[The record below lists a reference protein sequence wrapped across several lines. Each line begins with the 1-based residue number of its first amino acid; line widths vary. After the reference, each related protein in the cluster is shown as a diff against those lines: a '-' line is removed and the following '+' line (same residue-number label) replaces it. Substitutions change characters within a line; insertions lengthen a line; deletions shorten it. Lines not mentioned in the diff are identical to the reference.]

1 MKILYVTTISN
12 TLNAFLIPHIEQLV
26 EDGHTVDVACK
37 LERPFE
43 DNLLSLV
50 GATYELPFSRSPLR
64 NPYKQLIGQL
74 RDIVKNGGYDIVHTH
89 TPIASA
95 IVRLACRN
103 LPNVRVFYTAHGFH
117 FLKGGPLFNWLTYYP
132 IEKFLS
138 RYTDTLITINH
149 EDYAIAKKNF
159 QMKHLYLVN
168 GVGIDTEKFQP
179 VNEEEKSELK
189 RRLGFDANKKY
200 LIFVGELNANK
211 NQTVL
216 IEMMEQ
222 LSKKR
227 QDLVLLL
234 VGHGVLADTYQQQVE
249 EKQLGDFVHLLGYR
263 SDIPDLMKISEL
275 ALSSSKREGLPV
287 NLIEAMATG
296 LPLVVSNC
304 RGNRDLVETGQNG
317 IVLKEATAEAF
328 ADAIEQMID
337 DEELYQKMQVASM
350 KNAKEYSLVQ
360 IKTQLKTIYEKVR
373 NEEENE

>member
-1 MKILYVTTISN
+1 
-12 TLNAFLIPHIEQLV
+12 
-26 EDGHTVDVACK
+26 
-37 LERPFE
+37 
-43 DNLLSLV
+43 
-50 GATYELPFSRSPLR
+50 
-64 NPYKQLIGQL
+64 
-74 RDIVKNGGYDIVHTH
+74 
-89 TPIASA
+89 
-95 IVRLACRN
+95 
-103 LPNVRVFYTAHGFH
+103 
-117 FLKGGPLFNWLTYYP
+117 
-132 IEKFLS
+132 
-138 RYTDTLITINH
+138 
-149 EDYAIAKKNF
+149 
-159 QMKHLYLVN
+159 MKHLYLVN

-234 VGHGVLADTYQQQVE
+234 VGHGVLADTYQQQVD

-263 SDIPDLMKISEL
+263 SDVPDLMKISEL

-328 ADAIEQMID
+328 ANAVEQMID